1 MADKTFGV
9 KVSEEL
15 NDRVKD
21 LIEASGITAKEWFE
35 KAVSMTELHAIKQ
48 GSY

>member
-15 NDRVKD
+15 HDRVKEMID
-21 LIEASGITAKEWFE
+21 ANGITAKEWFE
-35 KAVSMTELHAIKQ
+35 KAVSMT
-48 GSY
+48 